1 MKIFVPIRK
10 KHRKHLHSMNV
21 HIVFD
26 FSDKHAASD
35 CVIQENSSQK
45 LNVMAKFEQPQL
57 SSGCIV
63 PQTDISR

>member
-1 MKIFVPIRK
+1 
-10 KHRKHLHSMNV
+10 MNV

>member
-1 MKIFVPIRK
+1 MLGKSIGNVHIQW
-10 KHRKHLHSMNV
+10 HV